1 METLEPQA
9 TGTDNVRLRIQQ
21 RIETCGDPE
30 DLRLTV
36 QEASAYIPMSKGQ
49 LAQLRF
55 TGKGPKFLKPTPR
68 TVLYR
73 KGDIDAWLDGSV
85 RTTTAEASR

>member
-1 METLEPQA
+1 MNSSIDDETIME
-9 TGTDNVRLRIQQ
+9 RLLARIKASDSPNN
-21 RIETCGDPE
+21 T
-30 DLRLTV
+30 RLTV
-36 QEASAYIPMSKGQ
+36 DEASAYIPMSKSA

-55 TGKGPKFLKPTPR
+55 TGKGPAFLKPTPR

-85 RTTTAEASR
+85 RTTTAEVAR

>member
-1 METLEPQA
+1 MSKNLESGGI
-9 TGTDNVRLRIQQ
+9 TERLRI
-21 RIETCGDPE
+21 RMEASKDPD

-36 QEASAYIPMSKGQ
+36 QEASAYIPMNKGA
-49 LAQLRF
+49 LAQLRY

-73 KGDIDAWLDGSV
+73 KGDIDAWLNASV
-85 RTTTAEASR
+85 RTSTVEAA

>member
-1 METLEPQA
+1 MKTKPTTSEVLTNLRKRFSESPDQ
-9 TGTDNVRLRIQQ
+9 NSVRLTIR
-21 RIETCGDPE
+21 
-30 DLRLTV
+30 
-36 QEASAYIPMSKGQ
+36 EASAYIPMTTAH

-73 KGDIDAWLDGSV
+73 KGDIDAWLDGSA
-85 RTTTAEASR
+85 RTSTAGEAR

>member
-1 METLEPQA
+1 MKTKSTPSEVL
-9 TGTDNVRLRIQQ
+9 TDLRKRFSESPDQSSVRLTIR
-21 RIETCGDPE
+21 
-30 DLRLTV
+30 
-36 QEASAYIPMSKGQ
+36 EASAYIPMTTAQ

-73 KGDIDAWLDGSV
+73 KGDIDAWLDASV
-85 RTTTAEASR
+85 RTSTVEAA

>member
-1 METLEPQA
+1 
-9 TGTDNVRLRIQQ
+9 
-21 RIETCGDPE
+21 
-30 DLRLTV
+30 
-36 QEASAYIPMSKGQ
+36 MSKGQ